1 MTDIFAE
8 MMESR
13 DAAFYAPPGDPA
25 SSEEERMGQ
34 SITESELLRD
44 HKFVNNAKVMYRL
57 MQGESFTG
65 TDEEAGRYGI
75 NLIGEFNYNFA
86 QPFGGEVG
94 GVEIPPGAMSQ
105 VTRLIANGSRENAM
119 RWTYMMDQYERL
131 PNWTASG
138 SWRMARGMFRDPSTW
153 GALFTAGTG
162 FAARKLGQEG
172 LSKVIREFASTLA
185 TKKAAAV
192 GGATYAGAPA
202 AGELAVK
209 EQADIPV
216 EASDV
221 AGAALE
227 TGIGAAAGPAIMVG
241 AELAPKAVKAI
252 GELLGDGVDASSV
265 DAGSSLADNVEV
277 Q

>member
-8 MMESR
+8 MNDAKE
-13 DAAFYAPPGDPA
+13 AAFYAPPSAPA
-25 SSEEERMGQ
+25 SSEEERMNQ
-34 SITESELLRD
+34 SITEDHLVMD

-57 MQGESFTG
+57 MQGEPFTG

-153 GALFTAGTG
+153 GALFTAGTA
-162 FAARKLGQEG
+162 FAARKAGQEG
-172 LSKVIREFASTLA
+172 LSTIIREFASTLA

-192 GGATYAGAPA
+192 GGATYTGAPA

-209 EQADIPV
+209 EQAGIPV
-216 EASDV
+216 ESEDV

-227 TGIGAAAGPAIMVG
+227 TAIGAAAGPAIMVG
-241 AELAPKAVKAI
+241 AELAPQAVRAI
-252 GELLGDGVDASSV
+252 GDILGDGVDAGAV
-265 DAGSSLADNVEV
+265 DAASNVGV